1 MGNIRWIVAQSSG
14 PLTAAAIMDRFDP
27 RWVWYGCSIVC
38 AVSII
43 GFYGLHPHARK
54 RLNEKQSIQV

>member
-27 RWVWYGCSIVC
+27 RWVGMDVVLSVQS
-38 AVSII
+38 ASL
-43 GFYGLHPHARK
+43 GFMGYILMRG
-54 RLNEKQSIQV
+54 ND